1 MPVIYMML
9 MVVMFKIVPPYQ
21 YNSLSY
27 GVQPGELT
35 LLCAVMIKSDYLNR
49 VFEGLS

>member
-1 MPVIYMML
+1 MML
-9 MVVMFKIVPPYQ
+9 MVVIFKMVPPYQ

-27 GVQPGELT
+27 GIQPGKLT
-35 LLCAVMIKSDYLNR
+35 LLCAVMIKSDYSNS